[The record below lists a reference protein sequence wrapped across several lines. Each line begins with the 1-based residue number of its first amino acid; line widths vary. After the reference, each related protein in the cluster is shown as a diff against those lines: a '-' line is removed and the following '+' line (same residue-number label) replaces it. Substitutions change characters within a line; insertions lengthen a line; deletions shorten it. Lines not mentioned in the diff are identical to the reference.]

1 LSTIQAETVLS
12 VRHWTDTLFSFR
24 TTRDP
29 GFRFL
34 NGQFT
39 MVGLE
44 VDGRPLLRAYSM
56 ASANYETELEFF
68 SIKVANGPLTSRL
81 QHLEPGHS
89 VLVGRKP
96 TGTLI
101 QDNLTPGKRLYLF
114 ATGTGLAPFLSIV
127 KDPDIYDRF
136 ERVILVHGCR
146 TVDELAYSEMLTK
159 ELPQDEFVGEMVAKQ
174 LSYYPSVTR
183 ESFRNT
189 GRITELLS
197 TGRLARDLDVPP
209 LNPADDRV
217 MLCGG
222 PAMLSELV
230 SVLEEGGFA
239 EGNHS
244 TPGQFV
250 IEKAFVEK

>member
-12 VRHWTDTLFSFR
+12 VHHWTDTLFSFR

-68 SIKVANGPLTSRL
+68 SIKVADGPLTSRL
-81 QHLEPGHS
+81 QHLTPGER
-89 VLVGRKP
+89 VLIGRKP

-101 QDNLTPGKRLYLF
+101 QDNLTPGKRLYLL

-127 KDPDIYDRF
+127 KDPDVYDRF
-136 ERVILVHGCR
+136 ERIILVHGCR
-146 TVDELAYSEMLTK
+146 TIKELAYAELLTK
-159 ELPQDEFVGEMVAKQ
+159 DLPQDEFVGELVAEK

-183 ESFRNT
+183 EPFRHN
-189 GRITELLS
+189 GRITELIQSGRMAADLELPVLS
-197 TGRLARDLDVPP
+197 PV
-209 LNPADDRV
+209 DDRV

-222 PAMLSELV
+222 PAMLSELTAL
-230 SVLEEGGFA
+230 LEEAGFQ

-250 IEKAFVEK
+250 VEKAFVEK

>member
-1 LSTIQAETVLS
+1 MSTIQAETVLS
-12 VRHWTDTLFSFR
+12 VRHWTPTLFSFR

-68 SIKVANGPLTSRL
+68 SIKVADGPLTSRL
-81 QHLEPGHS
+81 QHLEPGS
-89 VLVGRKP
+89 RVLVGRKP

-101 QDNLTPGKRLYLF
+101 QDNLTPGKRLYLL

-127 KDPDIYDRF
+127 KDPDTYDRF

-146 TVDELAYSEMLTK
+146 TVDELAYSELLTK
-159 ELPQDEFVGEMVAKQ
+159 DLPQDEFVGEMVSNQ

-183 ESFRNT
+183 QPFRHN
-189 GRITELLS
+189 GRITELINS
-197 TGRLARDLDVPP
+197 GRLASDLELPP
-209 LNPADDRV
+209 LDPADDRV

-222 PAMLSELV
+222 PAMLSELTKL
-230 SVLEEGGFA
+230 LEGAGFA

-244 TPGQFV
+244 VPGQFV
-250 IEKAFVEK
+250 VEKAFVEK

>member
-1 LSTIQAETVLS
+1 MSNIQTETVLS
-12 VRHWTDTLFSFR
+12 VHHWTDTLFTFR

-68 SIKVANGPLTSRL
+68 SIKVPNCPLTSRL
-81 QHLEPGHS
+81 KDLTVGQG
-89 VLVGRKP
+89 VLIGRKP
-96 TGTLI
+96 TGTLV
-101 QDNLTPGKRLYLF
+101 QDNLTPGKRLYLL

-136 ERVILVHGCR
+136 EKIVLVHGCR
-146 TVDELAYSEMLTK
+146 TVAELAYADILTK
-159 ELPQDEFVGEMVAKQ
+159 ELPKDEFIGEQVTNQ
-174 LSYYPSVTR
+174 LLYYPTVTR
-183 ESFRNT
+183 EPFRHS
-189 GRITELLS
+189 GRITELLNNG
-197 TGRLARDLDVPP
+197 TLGGDLGLPP
-209 LNPADDRV
+209 LDPAHDRV
-217 MLCGG
+217 MLCGS
-222 PAMLSELV
+222 PAMLTELCV
-230 SVLEEGGFA
+230 MLEAGGFQ

-244 TPGQFV
+244 TPGQYV
-250 IEKAFVEK
+250 VEKAFVEK

>member
-1 LSTIQAETVLS
+1 LSTIQTETVLS
-12 VRHWTDTLFSFR
+12 VHHWTDTLFSFR

-68 SIKVANGPLTSRL
+68 SIKVPNGPLTSRL
-81 QHLEPGHS
+81 KDLTPGAN
-89 VLVGRKP
+89 VLIGRKP
-96 TGTLI
+96 TGTLV
-101 QDNLTPGKRLYLF
+101 QDNLLPGKRLYLL

-136 ERVILVHGCR
+136 EQVVLVHGCR
-146 TVDELAYSEMLTK
+146 TVAELAYANILTH
-159 ELPQDEFVGEMVAKQ
+159 ELPKDEFLGEQVTNQ
-174 LSYYPSVTR
+174 LLYYPTVTR
-183 ESFRNT
+183 EPFRNA
-189 GRITELLS
+189 GRITELLQS
-197 TGRLARDLDVPP
+197 GRLAQDLGLPP
-209 LNPADDRV
+209 LDPAQDRV

-222 PAMLSELV
+222 PAMLTELGTL
-230 SVLEEGGFA
+230 LEAGGFQ

-244 TPGQFV
+244 VPGQYV
-250 IEKAFVEK
+250 VEKAFVEK

>member
-1 LSTIQAETVLS
+1 MSTIQAETVLS
-12 VRHWTDTLFSFR
+12 VHHWTDTLFSFR

-56 ASANYETELEFF
+56 ASANYESELEFF

-81 QHLEPGHS
+81 QHLAPGHS

-96 TGTLI
+96 TGTLV
-101 QDNLTPGKRLYLF
+101 QDNLTPGKRLYLL

-127 KDPDIYDRF
+127 KDPDTYERF

-146 TVDELAYSEMLTK
+146 TVDELAYADLLTK
-159 ELPQDEFVGEMVAKQ
+159 ALPQDEFVGEMVGKQ
-174 LSYYPSVTR
+174 LAYYPSVTR
-183 ESFRNT
+183 EPFRHN
-189 GRITELLS
+189 GRITELLRS
-197 TGRLARDLDVPP
+197 GRMAQDLDLPP
-209 LNPADDRV
+209 LDPADDRV

-222 PAMLSELV
+222 PAMLSELGAL
-230 SVLEEGGFA
+230 LEEAGFH

-244 TPGQFV
+244 TPGQYV